1 MIPKFHFE
9 LNFFPYQTLKLDN
22 WCFFTWKHN
31 ITVIGYVFPYKRMHR
46 KGQNEYPKNAIVYY
60 DDENLSKTLSFLKY
74 YFSLLQ
80 FAMFH
85 GLLKYVSK

>member
-1 MIPKFHFE
+1 
-9 LNFFPYQTLKLDN
+9 
-22 WCFFTWKHN
+22 
-31 ITVIGYVFPYKRMHR
+31 MHR
-46 KGQNEYPKNAIVYY
+46 KGQNENPKNAIVYY

-85 GLLKYVSK
+85 GLGTKVSKYLIQLHVNIILNQHAILKN

>member
-9 LNFFPYQTLKLDN
+9 LNFFSFIRLLSWTTGASLLGS
-22 WCFFTWKHN
+22 T
-31 ITVIGYVFPYKRMHR
+31 TVIGYVFPYKRMHR
-46 KGQNEYPKNAIVYY
+46 KGQNENPKNAIVYY

>member
-1 MIPKFHFE
+1 MIPKFHKLG

-46 KGQNEYPKNAIVYY
+46 KGQNENPKNAIVYY

-80 FAMFH
+80 FAIAMFH
-85 GLLKYVSK
+85 GLLK